1 VILLAVISAALGTTS
16 VTYEVLGNAP
26 ITLIGVLVTFALLVQ
41 FGSFL
46 SDVERAPATLRS
58 ERTWRYIF
66 LVNRRRLIEVVV
78 DFALITA
85 SFFAAYLLLVGTDA
99 TLTQRSTF
107 VAALPVVLIAR
118 YIVFIPFGLYKGV
131 WRYAGAHDAAR
142 IVGAVAI
149 SETIAYFFLA
159 ATRSTWFDFPR
170 SIFIVDAL
178 VCTLL
183 VGASRFWERGAMRGL
198 ASLRDRSQRQRTLI
212 VGAGRAGRSLL
223 RELRE
228 TPGERVVGF
237 VDDDPRLWRRRLQG
251 VAVLGSCDEAA
262 RVVVESHPDQVIVTI
277 PDAPRERLDFVIQAC
292 AQIDVPLRFVR
303 REFAAEP
310 ITTA

>member
-1 VILLAVISAALGTTS
+1 
-16 VTYEVLGNAP
+16 
-26 ITLIGVLVTFALLVQ
+26 
-41 FGSFL
+41 
-46 SDVERAPATLRS
+46 
-58 ERTWRYIF
+58 
-66 LVNRRRLIEVVV
+66 
-78 DFALITA
+78 
-85 SFFAAYLLLVGTDA
+85 
-99 TLTQRSTF
+99 
-107 VAALPVVLIAR
+107 
-118 YIVFIPFGLYKGV
+118 
-131 WRYAGAHDAAR
+131 
-142 IVGAVAI
+142 
-149 SETIAYFFLA
+149 
-159 ATRSTWFDFPR
+159 
-170 SIFIVDAL
+170 
-178 VCTLL
+178 
-183 VGASRFWERGAMRGL
+183 MRGL